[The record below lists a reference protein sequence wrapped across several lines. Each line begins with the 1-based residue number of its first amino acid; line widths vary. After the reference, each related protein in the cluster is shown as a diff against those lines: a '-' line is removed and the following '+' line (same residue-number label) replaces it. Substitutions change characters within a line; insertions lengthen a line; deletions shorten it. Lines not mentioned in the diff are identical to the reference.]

1 MADNNLNSTTTSL
14 FDGLSNIMSTK
25 TVIGDVVNIGDTIIL
40 PLVDVSF
47 GMGVGANSGGMGGKM
62 TPSAVL
68 IVNNGTSKLVN
79 IKSQDSVS
87 KILDMIPDLVNK
99 FTKKDKTEKVS
110 EEEIIEIAKTSVEN
124 K

>member
-1 MADNNLNSTTTSL
+1 MADNNLNSTVSSL
-14 FDGLSNIMSTK
+14 FDGLSNVMSTK
-25 TVIGDVVNIGDTIIL
+25 TVVGDVVNIGDTIIL

-47 GMGVGANSGGMGGKM
+47 GMGVGGNSGGMGGKM

-68 IVNNGTSKLVN
+68 VVNNGTSKLVS
-79 IKSQDSVS
+79 IKEQDSVS

-99 FTKKDKTEKVS
+99 FVKKDKTETISDEDVV
-110 EEEIIEIAKTSVEN
+110 EIAKSSVEN